1 MKYLYILIGIVFIG
15 CSSKNITVE
24 TPKASSVEAK
34 KVVIKKKTVK
44 EPIVEEK
51 PIIFE
56 EEVVVEEPKV
66 TKDIKRDVPQ
76 KCAMWSDGCNV
87 CTRIDSKK
95 ASCTTYP
102 ACHNR
107 VVSCLKWN

>member
-1 MKYLYILIGIVFIG
+1 MKYLYLLIGIIFIG
-15 CSSKNITVE
+15 CNSRILTIDTTKAKESKNVGEKSKPI
-24 TPKASSVEAK
+24 
-34 KVVIKKKTVK
+34 VK
-44 EPIVEEK
+44 EQ

-66 TKDIKRDVPQ
+66 TKDIQHDVPK
-76 KCAMWSDGCNV
+76 KCTMWSDGCNV
-87 CTRIDSKK
+87 CNRLNTKK

-107 VVSCLKWN
+107 LVSCLKWN